1 MDKFVK
7 TVEYYIDQM
16 HEIIGKLSFFLHED
30 FPINDMFESA
40 RRRFQKGVM
49 NGVESS
55 CKDVKRLYNEYKNCT
70 NSRGIIIVRILNIHF
85 RIGIMIS
92 QTFIIFAK
100 MSSYSKIMFLASNMS
115 LYCCRLQFHRFFV
128 QSKISFRC
136 FATITRK

>member
-16 HEIIGKLSFFLHED
+16 HEIIGKLSFFMHED
-30 FPINDMFESA
+30 FPKNNLFESA

-70 NSRGIIIVRILNIHF
+70 NSRGIIIVRNI
-85 RIGIMIS
+85 
-92 QTFIIFAK
+92 K
-100 MSSYSKIMFLASNMS
+100 YSF
-115 LYCCRLQFHRFFV
+115 
-128 QSKISFRC
+128 
-136 FATITRK
+136 